1 MDRMEEIQEIA
12 LRVEDLAYLAGL
24 GKFDRVRYQTAS
36 EEVWFIWEKEEQLV
50 IIIELRDASL
60 DAIRTAVEH
69 AIRPA
74 GDPVLN

>member
-24 GKFDRVRYQTAS
+24 RKFDRVRYQTAS
-36 EEVWFIWEKEEQLV
+36 DEVWFIWEKEEQLV

-60 DAIRTAVEH
+60 DAIRTAVER
-69 AIRPA
+69 AIQPA